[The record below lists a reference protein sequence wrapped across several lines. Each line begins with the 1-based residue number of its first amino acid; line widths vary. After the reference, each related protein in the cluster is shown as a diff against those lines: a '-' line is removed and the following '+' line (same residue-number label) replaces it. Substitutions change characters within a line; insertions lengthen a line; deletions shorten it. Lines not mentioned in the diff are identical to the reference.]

1 MLCNLIGKFFSLSC
15 VSCFF
20 VFSLFLKVSSSLLL
34 LLKLLSEFFLSKL
47 ERSFGPPSESGSVRS
62 SLPVKHDFSQE
73 SSLVVFLVYDIEPLV
88 IASSNL
94 LLVHSDDEI
103 AHDSMSLLLHLGHQ
117 MLLFTLILLN
127 FDFEVLDLNLMV
139 TFALV
144 KLLNIVKVQFL
155 SLFAN
160 HLFPETET

>member
-1 MLCNLIGKFFSLSC
+1 M
-15 VSCFF
+15 
-20 VFSLFLKVSSSLLL
+20 
-34 LLKLLSEFFLSKL
+34 
-47 ERSFGPPSESGSVRS
+47 
-62 SLPVKHDFSQE
+62 PVKHDFSQE